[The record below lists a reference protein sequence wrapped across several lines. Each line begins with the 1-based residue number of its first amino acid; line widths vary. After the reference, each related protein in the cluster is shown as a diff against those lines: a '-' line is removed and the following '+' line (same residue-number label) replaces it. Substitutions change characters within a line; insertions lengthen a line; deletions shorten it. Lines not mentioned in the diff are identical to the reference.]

1 MEGKNMDGGATQA
14 TNREA
19 VGVFHDYESLEK
31 AADELE
37 SSGFNNADLSLLA
50 GEHAVEEKLGHKY
63 ERVEEVEDDPDAPRT
78 AYIERESVG
87 DAKGVLTGGL
97 AYVGAVAA
105 AGALVASGGTL
116 AGALAAAA
124 MAGGASGLVGS
135 VLADLVGNRHA
146 RNIEDQLAR
155 GGLIL
160 WVRTPDTA
168 AEVKAI
174 GILNRHGAEDVH
186 IHSLPAGE

>member
-1 MEGKNMDGGATQA
+1 MDGSATPVV
-14 TNREA
+14 NREA
-19 VGVFHDYESLEK
+19 VGVFHDHAALER

-37 SSGFNNADLSLLA
+37 SSGFDLADLSLLA
-50 GEHAVEEKLGHKY
+50 GQHAVEEKLGHRY
-63 ERVEEVEDDPDAPRT
+63 EQVREVEDDPDAPRI
-78 AYIERESVG
+78 AYVARELVG

-105 AGALVASGGTL
+105 AGALVASGGTI

-124 MAGGASGLVGS
+124 MAGGAGGLVGS
-135 VLADLVGNRHA
+135 VLADIVGERHA
-146 RNIEDQLAR
+146 RGIEDQLAK

-186 IHSLPAGE
+186 IHSLPEFV

>member
-1 MEGKNMDGGATQA
+1 MDGGATQA
-14 TNREA
+14 SNREA
-19 VGVFHDYESLEK
+19 VGVFHDHKSLEA
-31 AADELE
+31 AADELT
-37 SSGFNNADLSLLA
+37 SSGFNQADLSLLA
-50 GEHAVEEKLGHKY
+50 GEHAVEEKLGHVY
-63 ERVEEVEDDPDAPRT
+63 ERVQDAEDDPDAPRT
-78 AYIERESVG
+78 VYVERESVG
-87 DAKGVLTGGL
+87 DAKGMLTGGL

-124 MAGGASGLVGS
+124 MAGGAGGLVGS
-135 VLADLVGNRHA
+135 VLADFVGSRHA
-146 RNIEDQLAR
+146 REIEDQLAR
-155 GGLIL
+155 GGLVL

-186 IHSLPAGE
+186 IHTLPENE